1 MPKRDSAPLGAPCWI
16 DLMTSDRERS
26 IAFYCELFGWT
37 SEDAGEEF
45 GHYVTFSKD
54 GVRVAGAMGNDPA
67 SGAPDGWSVYLASA
81 DAQATADA
89 AVANGGTVALAPM
102 PVGDLG
108 TMAVLLDP
116 AGAAIGVWQ
125 PGEHTGFG
133 VVDELDTAGWFELHT
148 RDFAAAVPFYEKV
161 FGWDTHVASDTDD
174 FRYTTFG
181 EGDDALAGVM
191 DSSRLLPEGVP
202 SMWTVYFRVADTDD
216 AVARAVSL
224 GATVV
229 RPGEDTPYGRLAQ
242 LTDVTGA
249 EFKLVG

>member
-1 MPKRDSAPLGAPCWI
+1 MPKRDAAPLGAPCWI
-16 DLMTSDRERS
+16 DLMTSEKDRSR
-26 IAFYCELFGWT
+26 AFYGDLFGWT
-37 SEDAGEEF
+37 SEEAGDEF
-45 GHYVTFSKD
+45 GNYVNFSKD
-54 GVRVAGAMGNDPA
+54 GIRVAGAMGNEPG
-67 SGAPDGWSVYLASA
+67 SGVPDGWSVYLASA

-89 AVANGGTVALAPM
+89 AAANGGTVAVAPM

-116 AGAAIGVWQ
+116 SGAAIGVWQ
-125 PGEHTGFG
+125 PGTYGGFEI
-133 VVDELDTAGWFELHT
+133 VDEPDTPGWFELHT

-191 DSSRLLPEGVP
+191 DSSAFLPEGVP
-202 SMWTVYFRVADTDD
+202 SVWTVYFRVTDADA
-216 AVARAVSL
+216 AVAKAVSL
-224 GATVV
+224 GATVL
-229 RPGEDTPYGRLAQ
+229 RPVEDTPYGRLAQ